1 VARALTPG
9 NAASLASIRARCGS
23 SASASSR
30 RIASVTCTSPSWT
43 CTPSSILPN
52 LKGVKAAR
60 TSSSFIAKSYHPA
73 TAWRNPLR
81 YFAVQRRIC
90 PMKSPAKL
98 PMKIALWPILLTGL
112 LPAALAEAAPP
123 MPPDMA
129 ALAAR
134 LLPSVVS
141 VASTDPMSNDD
152 SGAQDGA
159 AARGGLRP
167 TPVKDITNTAGSVI
181 PPPKAEEA
189 LGSGFIIDTTGY
201 IVTNN
206 HVIDGATSVTVT
218 LNDGTIL
225 PATVIGQDR
234 RGDLAVLKVAAGHR
248 LPAVQF
254 GDINENKYDDFI
266 QTDATINRGN
276 SGGPLFDLAGQVIG
290 INSAIYSPSG
300 GSVGI
305 GFAIPSAMVRPIV
318 ESLRAHGTITRGW
331 LGVSAQDVTPE
342 IVRMLR
348 LPASAGA
355 LIGGVTPGS
364 PADKKLEPG
373 DVLVALGD
381 APITN
386 TRSLMIRTAQ
396 ILSGQTANAQFYR
409 NGSLRS
415 ADITIA
421 PPPADLR
428 PGVAPALA
436 TPANITLSA
445 IGTAVSP
452 AASPNGLTVVAVTAG
467 GPAAKAGL
475 VADNTIAAVGAS
487 LVTSPGILRDQ
498 LNDLQNT
505 HQPVAVLLVSGY
517 DATGNDPGP
526 RWLPVTLGK

>member
-1 VARALTPG
+1 
-9 NAASLASIRARCGS
+9 
-23 SASASSR
+23 
-30 RIASVTCTSPSWT
+30 
-43 CTPSSILPN
+43 
-52 LKGVKAAR
+52 
-60 TSSSFIAKSYHPA
+60 
-73 TAWRNPLR
+73 
-81 YFAVQRRIC
+81 
-90 PMKSPAKL
+90 MKSPAKL

-254 GDINENKYDDFI
+254 GDSAKLRVGDWVLAIGNPYGLDESASAGIVSALHRDIGENKYDDFI

>member
-1 VARALTPG
+1 
-9 NAASLASIRARCGS
+9 
-23 SASASSR
+23 
-30 RIASVTCTSPSWT
+30 
-43 CTPSSILPN
+43 
-52 LKGVKAAR
+52 
-60 TSSSFIAKSYHPA
+60 
-73 TAWRNPLR
+73 
-81 YFAVQRRIC
+81 
-90 PMKSPAKL
+90 MKSPAKL

-254 GDINENKYDDFI
+254 GDSAKLRVGDWVLAIGNPYGLDESASAGIVSALHRDIGENKYDDFI

-342 IVRMLR
+342 IERMLR